1 MPEIATKLLTPRMVR
16 RKRHGYDWESE
27 ELMKGSIYVEDG
39 DLVETCFLQCKQLD
53 QEGRYVTADLGF
65 FRVTPDMFT
74 VEEHITF
81 DGKSTYFK
89 YRLTAEGWDKL
100 VEQGLPETEKG
111 YATYELVTRDA
122 LKEKLN
128 NTIVHAAALM
138 KSQERIETLLKHE
151 T

>member
-1 MPEIATKLLTPRMVR
+1 MKPATKLLTPRMVL
-16 RKRHGYDWESE
+16 RKRGGFDWEPE
-27 ELMKGSIYVEDG
+27 ELLPGSIYLEDG
-39 DLVETCFLQCKQLD
+39 DLVETDFLQCKQLD

-74 VEEHITF
+74 VRERVTF
-81 DGKSTYFK
+81 DEKSTYFD
-89 YRLTAEGWDKL
+89 YRLTDEGWDKL

-111 YATYELVTRDA
+111 YANYKLVTRDV

-138 KSQERIETLLKHE
+138 KRQERIETLLKQ
-151 T
+151 

>member
-39 DLVETCFLQCKQLD
+39 DLVETCFLHCKQLD

-81 DGKSTYFK
+81 DGKST
-89 YRLTAEGWDKL
+89 L
-100 VEQGLPETEKG
+100 
-111 YATYELVTRDA
+111 
-122 LKEKLN
+122 
-128 NTIVHAAALM
+128 
-138 KSQERIETLLKHE
+138 
-151 T
+151 